1 MRAEPNL
8 PRNEEAATEETVR
21 IGDSMTRM
29 RVMMGRRVIGKM
41 AIARAA
47 PGLDLSQLDILYVVR
62 RIEIE
67 GGEATVGAI
76 AEAMRLDPSRGSRI
90 VADLVSLN
98 LLRRQ
103 ACQNDGRR
111 SILKLTDKGEE
122 LLEEIRAVKHSIVEQ
137 ATSDWSDEERLF
149 FAQSFSRFMDGIE
162 RVYLSVDKA
171 DG

>member
-1 MRAEPNL
+1 MTAEQTL
-8 PRNEEAATEETVR
+8 PQDDAATDEIVR

-62 RIEIE
+62 RIETE

-103 ACQNDGRR
+103 ACQSDGRR
-111 SILKLTDKGEE
+111 SILRLTDKGEH

-137 ATSDWSDEERLF
+137 ATSDWSEDERLAF
-149 FAQSFSRFMDGIE
+149 GLSFARFMDGIE
-162 RVYLSVDKA
+162 RLYLSSEKVEA
-171 DG
+171 

>member
-1 MRAEPNL
+1 MKAEQNL
-8 PRNEEAATEETVR
+8 PQTDAVTEEIVR

-47 PGLDLSQLDILYVVR
+47 PGLDLSQLDILHVVR
-62 RIEIE
+62 RIETE

-98 LLRRQ
+98 LVRRQ
-103 ACQNDGRR
+103 ACQSDGRR
-111 SILKLTDKGEE
+111 SILRLTNKGEE
-122 LLEEIRAVKHSIVEQ
+122 LLEEIRTVKHSIVEQ
-137 ATSDWSDEERLF
+137 ATSDWSEHDKLS

-162 RVYLSVDKA
+162 RLYLSAEKA
-171 DG
+171 EG

>member
-1 MRAEPNL
+1 MRAETSL
-8 PRNEEAATEETVR
+8 PQHDAASDEIVR

-47 PGLDLSQLDILYVVR
+47 PGLDLSQLDILHVVR
-62 RIEIE
+62 RIETE

-76 AEAMRLDPSRGSRI
+76 AEAIRLDPSRGSRI

-111 SILKLTDKGEE
+111 SILRLTNKGEE

-137 ATSDWSDEERLF
+137 ATGDWPEAERLA
-149 FAQSFSRFMDGIE
+149 FARSFSRFMDGIE
-162 RVYLSVDKA
+162 RLHLFAEKD